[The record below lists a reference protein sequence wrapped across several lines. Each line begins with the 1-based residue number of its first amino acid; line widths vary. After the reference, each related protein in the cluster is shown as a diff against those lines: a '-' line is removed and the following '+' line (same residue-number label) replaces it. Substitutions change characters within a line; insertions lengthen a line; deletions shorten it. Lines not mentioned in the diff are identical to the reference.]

1 MTALESHPLRITDRD
16 LLKEVSQDE
25 WFTSFKGLDLHI
37 RVLGARDLSP
47 KARAGLPDPYCKIL
61 CGQAQH
67 RTATQRRTLDPD
79 WGEEFYLEWHEV
91 SAGKRQVLVEVW
103 DWDFWR
109 PDELLG
115 RGFVDINA
123 LAFEPQEVLELDL
136 KLHPAN
142 IRKLKD
148 VKPPTQQQPKKQ
160 HGKQDA
166 QQQQPQSQL
175 QRALSHPLL
184 TQPSL
189 RHYLQEKR
197 GGNKQQQQPKQQH
210 PQQQPPQ
217 QQQLQPQQP
226 ELGTVRVAL
235 WWAPTWRHHHAF
247 DVAERVSF
255 CLLPGEIKVPPVVTH
270 AKLGTLYEEPCI
282 VYIKLSLLE
291 VQLGSS
297 WYLQYLKQASK
308 SSPKTARHTQQQL
321 HRSLS
326 SASMSDWHDVNN
338 TVTNSSNI
346 GGGLDMADSLEA
358 AVAAV
363 VSAYHQ
369 DAGGAQA
376 SNRLFDFLGG
386 SSFSDSPS
394 MAEEARVQQQQQA
407 LLQQHLAA
415 EPVYAL
421 ARLRFGK
428 HQVHESNPVRLRPGG
443 AAVFREQFVF
453 TSKRPLQH
461 KRLVLE
467 VVLRG
472 KALPGG
478 KLMARGEWSVV
489 DLLLASPPPPTTW
502 LGVRAFRRNQLPGIE
517 LSLQGIEGGTVELR
531 AAAADADGRAAIV
544 TMFGTA
550 AGEGE
555 GGGVRASALVVT
567 AGQQQQHGWLGW
579 LQQQLPWPLGGS
591 TTSSSSSQA
600 AGTPRLNPFT
610 ARLQKPSPFARSPS
624 ASLLAAGGGSSS
636 SAAATPK
643 AAAAA
648 AATAAAAAAADIVSS
663 SVSPIPGLPVQ
674 PERGCLAGPLATLQL
689 VVHRVELTPEPPKG
703 WWLLLKIGPHWAKS
717 AVRRE
722 SDFAWQLSVPIYH
735 PTTTLLLAV
744 FTDAGRG
751 KLQCL
756 GKLTYRISYLMY
768 LNHSHLMY
776 LNHREVIKSLKLRVT
791 GSSSIQQQQQHA
803 DSPHPPVVTP
813 GVSVSHTTGLVLL
826 GFTCSIPDR
835 QRLLNAYERSQ
846 YPPTVHHISLFHAA
860 SRDLI
865 TQSHHQKVVAWL
877 SAAADPPVPPA
888 AAWKV
893 LETGREKFRLSRSRH
908 NIHRLRVATSWVPS
922 AWNYFNDLKAWS
934 RPSHNLASVAVMAA
948 LCFRP
953 IASLFAFLLWRS
965 VVALRRL
972 LMHGL
977 VEYLGFDLGELFD
990 TAGLL
995 PSDLLYYEDDEDDD
1009 AASTSSGGSA
1019 SSSVFG
1025 PYNAAGGGSS
1035 GGGWGGG
1042 GGGVRDLA
1050 AIMMFQPR
1058 RLKMLKRRYEQL
1070 LRISLQVQ
1078 NRIDDLAMVFERL
1091 QAMVTGQDPLA
1102 TALFFWRSLLL
1113 AAALWLAGPGVL
1125 LFGWWCWEVLRPPWW
1140 RKAPGVKGPVQF
1152 VSNLPSKSLEELRA
1166 SAIKSRSYS
1175 IVGKTAPKAALWG
1188 PAEIS
1193 QSSTIAGG

>member
-160 HGKQDA
+160 HVKQDA

-184 TQPSL
+184 SQPSL

-338 TVTNSSNI
+338 TVANNSNI

-531 AAAADADGRAAIV
+531 AAAADADGRAAI
-544 TMFGTA
+544 
-550 AGEGE
+550 
-555 GGGVRASALVVT
+555 
-567 AGQQQQHGWLGW
+567 
-579 LQQQLPWPLGGS
+579 

-636 SAAATPK
+636 AAATPK
-643 AAAAA
+643 AAAAAA

-689 VVHRVELTPEPPKG
+689 LVHRVELTPEPPKG

-717 AVRRE
+717 VVRRE

-756 GKLTYRISYLMY
+756 GKLTYRISY
-768 LNHSHLMY
+768 LMY

-1035 GGGWGGG
+1035 GGGGGWGGG

-1152 VSNLPSKSLEELRA
+1152 VSNLPSKSLA
-1166 SAIKSRSYS
+1166 DFYS